1 MNLEE
6 IPVVDVTELSGLSKN
21 EIIDLF
27 DETQRKLIR
36 FCMDLKKDY
45 DRKIRDMQENPDL
58 IPVPDVVYPWKKPG
72 RPELSDNVKKRVRE
86 LRAQGLSIR
95 AIADRIGIS
104 RGAVHKIVAKP

>member
-6 IPVVDVTELSGLSKN
+6 IPVVDVTELNGLSKS

-27 DETQRKLIR
+27 DETQRKLIK

-45 DRKIRDMQENPDL
+45 DRQIKDMQKNPDL

-72 RPELSDNVKKRVRE
+72 RPELSNSVKARVME
-86 LRAQGLSIR
+86 LRSQGLSIR